1 MTKFMVAFW
10 HGGSLIERFWH
21 ERNIN
26 REFVLQ
32 FLRDRFPHIFSQ
44 GNNQK
49 GKLFLQHNTP
59 PRIERYS
66 GKLWIIILAEYLRY
80 PSVAWSKAH
89 RKHISFCRRV
99 SKERYHQEKDKKREI
114 YDQFCIHVTNT
125 LRNFP
130 SHEIDWTIA
139 SMPKQTDAVYQN
151 EKTKHKILK
160 QEHYCRMVMLS
171 GKN

>member
-32 FLRDRFPHIFSQ
+32 FFRDRFPHIFSQ

-49 GKLFLQHNTP
+49 GKLFLRHNTP

-66 GKLWIIILAEYLRY
+66 RKLWIIILAEYSCIPQEPDL
-80 PSVAWSKAH
+80 
-89 RKHISFCRRV
+89 KHIENIFPFVGACLRRDTT
-99 SKERYHQEKDKKREI
+99 KKKIKREI
-114 YDQFCIHVTNT
+114 YEHFCIHVTNT

-130 SHEIDWTIA
+130 SHEID
-139 SMPKQTDAVYQN
+139 
-151 EKTKHKILK
+151 
-160 QEHYCRMVMLS
+160 
-171 GKN
+171 

>member
-1 MTKFMVAFW
+1 MWKRKGKGCIKNAVPTTRIEQLEEVCMTKFMVAFW

-26 REFVLQ
+26 REFVLR
-32 FLRDRFPHIFSQ
+32 FFRDRFPHIFSQ

-66 GKLWIIILAEYLRY
+66 RKLWIIILAEYLRY

-99 SKERYHQEKDKKREI
+99 SRERYHQEKDKKR
-114 YDQFCIHVTNT
+114 DLWT
-125 LRNFP
+125 LLY
-130 SHEIDWTIA
+130 SC
-139 SMPKQTDAVYQN
+139 Y
-151 EKTKHKILK
+151 
-160 QEHYCRMVMLS
+160 
-171 GKN
+171 